1 MKIYVEK
8 DPAQNCWWVHMGLW
22 MASFRSLD
30 GAESFVERLNSRI
43 NAPHSLEMITNRP
56 LWPGTISRSSPL
68 DQHDEP
74 HLTKPGPNVSSN
86 CCRTRSTRT

>member
-8 DPAQNCWWVHMGLW
+8 DPAQNCWWVHMDLW

-30 GAESFVERLNSRI
+30 GTESFAERLNSRI

-56 LWPGTISRSSPL
+56 LWSGTISDSPPL
-68 DQHDEP
+68 DPYDGPLPVKP
-74 HLTKPGPNVSSN
+74 HSQA
-86 CCRTRSTRT
+86 

>member
-1 MKIYVEK
+1 MIDPCIFGAPSMKIYVEK
-8 DPAQNCWWVHMGLW
+8 DPVQNRWWVHMDLW

-56 LWPGTISRSSPL
+56 LWSGTISYSPPL
-68 DQHDEP
+68 DHHDGP
-74 HLTKPGPNVSSN
+74 HSAKPHSQA
-86 CCRTRSTRT
+86 